1 MQIRSAIKHSIKPSK
16 PEPARPLGLYLISS
30 FPAASMAFQ
39 SLHRL
44 PGSQAK
50 DPCDLFK
57 TRIGLFLSYHQHFIT
72 FKFLGNGK
80 SPPGP

>member
-44 PGSQAK
+44 LALKPR
-50 DPCDLFK
+50 
-57 TRIGLFLSYHQHFIT
+57 TRAIFS
-72 FKFLGNGK
+72 KRE
-80 SPPGP
+80 